1 MEKSQSPSDTRGISI
16 VVDVDNTKDRI
27 SDLPNEILG
36 KIILKLSLDEAVR
49 TMALSKRWKSIWDD
63 N

>member
-1 MEKSQSPSDTRGISI
+1 MEKSQSPSDTRGRSV

-36 KIILKLSLDEAVR
+36 KIILKLHLDETVR

>member
-1 MEKSQSPSDTRGISI
+1 MEKSQSPSDTRGRSV

-36 KIILKLSLDEAVR
+36 KIILKLPLDETVR

>member
-1 MEKSQSPSDTRGISI
+1 MEKSQSSCDTRKRSV

-27 SDLPNEILG
+27 SDLPNRILG
-36 KIILKLSLDEAVR
+36 KIIVKLPLDEAVR
-49 TMALSKRWKSIWDD
+49 IMALSKRWKSIWDD